1 MLGNQAVPL
10 FQIHL
15 SIPIFQN
22 NLMKTQPHLSEAD
35 QQRLRSILDHLAP
48 GPWPNGEQ
56 AAALKGLLK
65 KSGKTQPA
73 EDLSDYVSFFDDV
86 SLVSPTD
93 PRDSFDF
100 RIVMPGDAD
109 LDDDSLSV
117 LLPVAVAVL
126 GRCVGESVAWEGPRG
141 IREMQV
147 AKVVKS
153 AELAV

>member
-1 MLGNQAVPL
+1 
-10 FQIHL
+10 
-15 SIPIFQN
+15 
-22 NLMKTQPHLSEAD
+22 MKTSLHLSEAD
-35 QQRLRSILDHLAP
+35 QQRLHSILDHLAP
-48 GPWPNGEQ
+48 GPWPNAEQ

-65 KSGKTQPA
+65 KSGKAHSA
-73 EDLSDYVSFFDDV
+73 EELGDHVSFLDDV
-86 SLVSPTD
+86 SLVSPAD

-126 GRCVGESVAWEGPRG
+126 GRRVGETVAWEGPRG
-141 IREMQV
+141 IREMKV